1 MVTNQRSILLQRA
14 MRAEQARKI
23 AEDDAAR
30 VREAL
35 AEAQSAIRRLQTA
48 AGLVAARLCPVTR
61 VADDGT
67 EALLVKMVRA
77 VRREGN
83 WHSPHTGEQIA
94 CDTGVYWLPVETENE
109 L

>member
-23 AEDDAAR
+23 AEDDAACTKAALT
-30 VREAL
+30 EAH
-35 AEAQSAIRRLQTA
+35 AAIRRLQAGA
-48 AGLVAARLCPVTR
+48 ALAAQLTPATVPPP
-61 VADDGT
+61 DGT
-67 EALLVKMVRA
+67 AVTLVKTVRA

-83 WHSPHTGEQIA
+83 WHSPHTGEQILF
-94 CDTGVYWLPVETENE
+94 DGGVYWLPVETENE